1 MARTSKVANVPIED
15 EECQMLHSWLDRH
28 NIPHEH
34 IPNESRSGKRDA
46 YIRGR
51 KLKSMGV
58 SSGYWDYDIFVPVL
72 DPDRK
77 VAGYELIKI
86 EMKRAKKSLSTVSME
101 QKNWGKIYAMAG
113 IEGYICY
120 GAEEAKKKI
129 SEVYER
135 INQEK
140 LKEEPID
147 F

>member
-1 MARTSKVANVPIED
+1 MARTSKVASVPIED
-15 EECQMLHSWLDRH
+15 EECQMLHSWLEKQ

-72 DPDRK
+72 DPDKK

-86 EMKRAKKSLSTVSME
+86 EMKRAKKSLSTVSLE
-101 QKNWGKIYAMAG
+101 QKNWGKVYAMAG

-120 GAEEAKKKI
+120 GAEDAEKKI
-129 SEVYER
+129 SAVYER

>member
-1 MARTSKVANVPIED
+1 MARSVKGMNAPLED
-15 EECQMLHSWLDRH
+15 VECQMFHSWLDLN

-34 IPNESRSGKRDA
+34 IPNESRSSKKDA

-72 DPDRK
+72 DPDNK

-86 EMKRAKKSLSTVSME
+86 EMKRARKNLSSVSPE
-101 QKNWGKIYAMAG
+101 QKSWKKIYEMAG
-113 IEGYICY
+113 IECYICY
-120 GAEEAKKKI
+120 GAEDAEDKV
-129 SEVYER
+129 SMVYER
-135 INQEK
+135 INLKK
-140 LKEEPID
+140 LKPAPID

>member
-15 EECQMLHSWLDRH
+15 EECQMLHQWLDRH

-58 SSGYWDYDIFVPVL
+58 CSGYWDYDIFVPVL

-86 EMKRAKKSLSTVSME
+86 EMKRAKKSLSTVSSE
-101 QKNWGKIYAMAG
+101 QKNWGKVYAMAG

-129 SEVYER
+129 SAVYER

>member
-1 MARTSKVANVPIED
+1 MARSIKGMNAPLED
-15 EECQMLHSWLDRH
+15 VECQMFHRWLDLN

-34 IPNESRSGKRDA
+34 IPNESRSSKKDA

-72 DPDRK
+72 DPDKK

-86 EMKRAKKSLSTVSME
+86 EMKRARKNLSTVSPE
-101 QKNWGKIYAMAG
+101 QKRWGKIYELAG

-120 GAEEAKKKI
+120 GAEAAEAKV

-140 LKEEPID
+140 LKAKPID